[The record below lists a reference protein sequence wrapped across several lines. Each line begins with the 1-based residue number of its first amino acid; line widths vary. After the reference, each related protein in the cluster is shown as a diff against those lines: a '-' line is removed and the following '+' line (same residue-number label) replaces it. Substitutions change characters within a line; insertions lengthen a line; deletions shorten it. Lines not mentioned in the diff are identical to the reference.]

1 MENFNKNWIS
11 LSSEK
16 LNVVR
21 DEHGVPI
28 EWTLLKVGDNPLCQE
43 GIDGNLH
50 LTSENMANIVD
61 YFTKKGELI
70 PIDIP
75 NRKLELEVSDEV
87 IAERRAKF
95 VPKPPKFTSG
105 YLAKYAALATSA
117 DTGGVLKI
125 K

>member
-1 MENFNKNWIS
+1 MEIFNKNWIS

-50 LTSENMANIVD
+50 LSSENMSDILE
-61 YFTKKGELI
+61 YFDKKGELI

-75 NRKLELEVSDEV
+75 NCKLEVSDEV

-95 VPKPPKFTSG
+95 VPNHLSSPVVIWQSTRHLQRVRIPAE
-105 YLAKYAALATSA
+105 Y
-117 DTGGVLKI
+117 
-125 K
+125 

>member
-1 MENFNKNWIS
+1 MRNWIA

-16 LNVVR
+16 ANVVR

-105 YLAKYAALATSA
+105 YLTKYAALATSA